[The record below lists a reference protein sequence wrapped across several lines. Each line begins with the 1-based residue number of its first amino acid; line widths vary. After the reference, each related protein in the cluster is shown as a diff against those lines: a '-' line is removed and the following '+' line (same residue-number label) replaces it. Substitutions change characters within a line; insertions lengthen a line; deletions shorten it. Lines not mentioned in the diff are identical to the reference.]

1 MANPLVNI
9 GALTMEEIQ
18 NLLFDNSAPW
28 NNPGAGL
35 HGRRPQVDE
44 TFLCEIM
51 KVLVSRSERAMQAQL
66 FKMEWNHRC
75 FTRIRQILKHN
86 LPSNST
92 NPFYSFMGSGLRDMR
107 EILWDLDRVLS
118 RMRTATQFLG
128 DVDRRMR
135 TGRTGGPISVWSG
148 QPAFGSRAYAQQA
161 QQAQAQFG
169 VASGSGVVH
178 QPNRPP
184 VGPPRG
190 RQMERGTRGARGVSP
205 IVLVR
210 ERGHSVGWYNFQG
223 QGERSGPAG
232 RGKGKGKGKRSNVGA
247 EQAGGAGRPGPSGAG
262 SGARARGGSGAG
274 AGAGARSGPSGRDS
288 PSAPRFNV
296 RGRAR
301 DPSRSPRV
309 KRESPRVKRE
319 PTRSRSRPRA
329 TGRMSSPPPLTD
341 TSRSRSRSRS
351 RATEESSDPEG
362 RSRSRTPRG
371 RRTPKR
377 SSRSPPRTGNREVR
391 VSQDEAI
398 DLSSGENEYMETDM

>member
-1 MANPLVNI
+1 
-9 GALTMEEIQ
+9 
-18 NLLFDNSAPW
+18 
-28 NNPGAGL
+28 
-35 HGRRPQVDE
+35 
-44 TFLCEIM
+44 
-51 KVLVSRSERAMQAQL
+51 
-66 FKMEWNHRC
+66 
-75 FTRIRQILKHN
+75 
-86 LPSNST
+86 
-92 NPFYSFMGSGLRDMR
+92 
-107 EILWDLDRVLS
+107 
-118 RMRTATQFLG
+118 MRTASQFLG

-135 TGRTGGPISVWSG
+135 TGRTGPISSVWVG
-148 QPAFGSRAYAQQA
+148 QPFGSRETNPNR
-161 QQAQAQFG
+161 FG
-169 VASGSGVVH
+169 VASGSGSVH
-178 QPNRPP
+178 QPNRPN

-190 RQMERGTRGARGVSP
+190 RQMERGSRGASMPIAGVG
-205 IVLVR
+205 IVR
-210 ERGHSVGWYNFQG
+210 PTVGWYNFLEQVEQG
-223 QGERSGPAG
+223 GPAG
-232 RGKGKGKGKRSNVGA
+232 RGKGKGKGNGKGRSNVGA
-247 EQAGGAGRPGPSGAG
+247 GRAGSVGRPGPSGAG
-262 SGARARGGSGAG
+262 SGAGGRSGSGAG
-274 AGAGARSGPSGRDS
+274 TGAGARSGPSGRDS

-309 KRESPRVKRE
+309 KRESPRVKKE

-371 RRTPKR
+371 RRTPTR